1 MLTKWGEYSNDV
13 QFILQRSETSKNF
26 STNRQIVSPIMPST
40 PSRSLELLDKLK
52 DSPEKKLN
60 LSSGPCNSADNVG
73 IVKGVPHLRSNED
86 SSPKKSS
93 ESSES
98 PSHRHPPVPPPYR
111 DPPPPTSSIN
121 YDKFKKPQ
129 ESHKVKDSQYKEL
142 ISLVNYQREK
152 LTTQEVDLNKVRLFC
167 YKTKSSYFSI
177 SV

>member
-1 MLTKWGEYSNDV
+1 M
-13 QFILQRSETSKNF
+13 
-26 STNRQIVSPIMPST
+26 
-40 PSRSLELLDKLK
+40 
-52 DSPEKKLN
+52 
-60 LSSGPCNSADNVG
+60 
-73 IVKGVPHLRSNED
+73 KGVPHLRSNED

-152 LTTQEVDLNKVRLFC
+152 LSTQEVDLNKVRFFLYKIINLFRHKFDINIFLFQFDAEIIYWEEKDREKQFHLEFIAQEIQTFSNTSKITNEQVC
-167 YKTKSSYFSI
+167 NFIIFLFKLKHNVCFRYKR
-177 SV
+177 